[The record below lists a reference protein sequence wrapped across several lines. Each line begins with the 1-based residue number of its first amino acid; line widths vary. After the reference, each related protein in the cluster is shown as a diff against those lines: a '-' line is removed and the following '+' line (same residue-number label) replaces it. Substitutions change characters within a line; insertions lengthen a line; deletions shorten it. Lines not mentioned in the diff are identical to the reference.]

1 MSSDETSWITWF
13 CALKGNEF
21 FVEVDEEYIQDDFN
35 LTGLRA
41 MVPLYDY
48 ALDLILDA
56 EPDENLTDEQAEL
69 IEAAAEILYGLIHAR
84 FVLTARGLA
93 GMLEKFQN
101 VDFGRCPRV
110 MCNGQPVLPVGQ
122 SDCPRTFTVKVYCCR
137 CRDIYQPRLSRHT
150 TIDGAFFGTSFPHIL
165 FQVYPEFAPAPSK
178 EKYEPRIYGF
188 KVHHSSHEASLKAK
202 QDLKRMR
209 QLLRQ
214 MQQQSAHR

>member
-122 SDCPRTFTVKVYCCR
+122 SDCPPHLLSKCTVVGVETFINHVY
-137 CRDIYQPRLSRHT
+137 
-150 TIDGAFFGTSFPHIL
+150 
-165 FQVYPEFAPAPSK
+165 
-178 EKYEPRIYGF
+178 
-188 KVHHSSHEASLKAK
+188 
-202 QDLKRMR
+202 QDT
-209 QLLRQ
+209 QLLMVLSLVLHFLTFYFKSILNLHLLLQ
-214 MQQQSAHR
+214 KKNMNQEFMVSKFITLLMKLL